1 MGMPLRGTR
10 RLPGD
15 SKSVSGCSFA
25 FESQDEEQ
33 DPMGR
38 TLVEKILGTHTE
50 REVRVGDF
58 AVVRVDFSYVQD
70 GTGPGAYRYGKFG
83 SNCMR
88 CSMKPYPTRRTP
100 WSVPEAKRK
109 CGS

>member
-1 MGMPLRGTR
+1 
-10 RLPGD
+10 
-15 SKSVSGCSFA
+15 
-25 FESQDEEQ
+25 
-33 DPMGR
+33 MGR

-100 WSVPEAKRK
+100 WSVLDAKRK